1 MLSMLSF
8 VFAQS
13 PPAGT
18 GATPAPGLGESLW
31 SFLPFVAIAVV
42 MYLILFRPM
51 QKEKKQR
58 EALLNQIKK
67 NDDVILTSGIYGS
80 VIGVAE
86 DKDEITVKIAD
97 NTRIRVIKTAI
108 ARNITNEEA
117 LKAQQ
122 GTPATPPKKEGN
134 A

>member
-8 VFAQS
+8 VFAQTTQ
-13 PPAGT
+13 AGT
-18 GATPAPGLGESLW
+18 GAAGGQQQGLGEMAW

-97 NTRIRVIKTAI
+97 NA
-108 ARNITNEEA
+108 
-117 LKAQQ
+117 
-122 GTPATPPKKEGN
+122 
-134 A
+134 